1 MARNS
6 YLPFVSLIALLM
18 LLPARAVAQELSG
31 YVTAETRAFP
41 SGPLA
46 GEQHNNTGSMVLE
59 PEWYHAWDRGDQSI
73 TFVPFLRLDL
83 GDAARTHFDIREFY
97 WQKAARSWEL
107 KVGLAKVFWGVTEAQ
122 HLVDIINQTDLVE
135 QPDGEDKLGQPMVNF
150 TWIKN
155 WGVVDVFVLP
165 WFRER
170 TFPGRQGRLR
180 GPLPVDTDQA
190 DMDRRV
196 DLAARWSHTL
206 GDFDVGVAHFYG
218 TSREPRLLPGLD
230 EAARPVL
237 IPRYDVIHQTSLDVQ
252 YTTGAWL
259 WKLETITRSG
269 QDDRFL
275 ALTGGFEYTFSNV
288 RNSGID
294 LGLLVEYLY
303 DGRDKIAF
311 GGRRLSPVPFEDD
324 VFFGARLAFN
334 DVQSTDV
341 LGGVII
347 DRDTGASAVR
357 VEARRRL
364 RDRWT
369 ADLEFGGFLNTSDE
383 DQLYGLRKDS
393 YLQLGL
399 SYHF

>member
-1 MARNS
+1 MKRTR
-6 YLPFVSLIALLM
+6 LFTLTLLIATLLM
-18 LLPARAVAQELSG
+18 LPARAVAQELSG

-46 GEQHNNTGSMVLE
+46 GEQHNSTGSMVLE

-83 GDAARTHFDIREFY
+83 GDAARTHFDIRELY

-135 QPDGEDKLGQPMVNF
+135 NPDGEEKLGQPMVNF

-170 TFPGRQGRLR
+170 TFPGRKGRLR
-180 GPLPVDTDQA
+180 SPLPVDTDQA
-190 DMDRRV
+190 DVDRRV

-206 GDFDVGVAHFYG
+206 GDFDVGLAHFYG

-230 EAARPVL
+230 KAARPVF

-269 QDDRFL
+269 QDDRFF

-347 DRDTGASAVR
+347 DRDTGASAMR
-357 VEARRRL
+357 VEASRRL

-369 ADLEFGGFLNTSDE
+369 MDLEFGGFLNTSAE
-383 DQLYGLRKDS
+383 DQLYSLRKDS